1 MGQQMEA
8 VAKALS
14 RVDRF
19 GNFLATQKYFI
30 DEDEEMRND
39 HQRSDGGS
47 RYKHRY
53 RHASSKSNTDHCRR
67 EIICSVEGASVSDE
81 ESQSSYIGCIQPQ
94 QYNSVVIEEEQQQQ
108 QQQQRSGVATTPK
121 TCVVSPKKND
131 ALAARRNLRFK
142 RFVKAKHN
150 QRAKT
155 LNTQEGDK
163 VDHITHCQDEEE
175 LTTLAEDEITTLVE
189 VRAHLMRVQQHL
201 KEYDVSSS
209 PASADQHTGT
219 RKVEAVVQF
228 DSDSDAVTASPPRIN
243 RSTHA
248 IVQQYNNSEDSPTS
262 VGQLPSFVEQSADNV
277 KKKLFVGNSDTT
289 DVKGRIIQPQL
300 SQQQQ
305 PPKCNVEHSSERQE
319 QQQQKKKNLTW
330 YDDHQNKHKPFNLK
344 TDESLDW
351 LDDTSAWSNV
361 DNNNNVFQ
369 KCNAVPKNVQDFI
382 SKRVKWIDE
391 DENSPYE
398 SPSMVLFK
406 PSTAATS
413 GEESYDED
421 NSSLCDGVV
430 DNATR
435 RAEIIGNLIDYYR
448 RKLEDS
454 FSHVVDATKEL
465 ELELNIEESFTL
477 HALDDAIDSIDKAI
491 MPNNDGDDGMASL
504 FKMDL
509 FDTSSSFL
517 QGEDNDDDT
526 VATVTT
532 PHNISCFDN
541 AHACNTSC
549 FEYFECTHGCK

>member
-19 GNFLATQKYFI
+19 GNFLATQKYSI
-30 DEDEEMRND
+30 DEDEEMKND

-94 QYNSVVIEEEQQQQ
+94 QYNSVVIEDE
-108 QQQQRSGVATTPK
+108 QQQQRSEVATTPK
-121 TCVVSPKKND
+121 TCVVSTR
-131 ALAARRNLRFK
+131 AARRNLRFK

-155 LNTQEGDK
+155 LNTQEDDK

-201 KEYDVSSS
+201 KDYDVSSS

-219 RKVEAVVQF
+219 RKVEAVAIPSPLDLVQF

-262 VGQLPSFVEQSADNV
+262 VGQLPSFMDDNV
-277 KKKLFVGNSDTT
+277 KKQLFVGNSDTT
-289 DVKGRIIQPQL
+289 DVKDGIIQPQL
-300 SQQQQ
+300 LQQQQ

-319 QQQQKKKNLTW
+319 QQQKKKNLSW

-369 KCNAVPKNVQDFI
+369 KCNAVPKNVKDFI

-421 NSSLCDGVV
+421 SSSLCDGVV

-465 ELELNIEESFTL
+465 ELNIEESFTL
-477 HALDDAIDSIDKAI
+477 DALDDAIDSIDKAI
-491 MPNNDGDDGMASL
+491 MSNNDGDDGMASL

-532 PHNISCFDN
+532 PNNISCFDT

-549 FEYFECTHGCK
+549 FD

>member
-19 GNFLATQKYFI
+19 GNFLATQKYSI
-30 DEDEEMRND
+30 DEDEEMKND

-94 QYNSVVIEEEQQQQ
+94 QYNSVVIEDE
-108 QQQQRSGVATTPK
+108 QQQQRSEVATTPK
-121 TCVVSPKKND
+121 TCVVSTR
-131 ALAARRNLRFK
+131 AARRNLRFK

-155 LNTQEGDK
+155 LNTQEDDK
-163 VDHITHCQDEEE
+163 VDHLTHCQDEEE

-201 KEYDVSSS
+201 KDYDVSSS

-219 RKVEAVVQF
+219 RKVEAVAIPSPSVLVQF
-228 DSDSDAVTASPPRIN
+228 DSDIDAVTASPPRIN

-262 VGQLPSFVEQSADNV
+262 VGQLPSFVDDNV
-277 KKKLFVGNSDTT
+277 KKQLFVGNSDTT
-289 DVKGRIIQPQL
+289 DVKDCIIQPQL
-300 SQQQQ
+300 LQQQQ

-319 QQQQKKKNLTW
+319 VQQKKKNLSW

-369 KCNAVPKNVQDFI
+369 KCNAVPKNVKDFI

-421 NSSLCDGVV
+421 DSSFCDGVV

-454 FSHVVDATKEL
+454 LSHVVHATK

-477 HALDDAIDSIDKAI
+477 DALDDAIDSIDKAI
-491 MPNNDGDDGMASL
+491 MSNNDGDDGMASL

-532 PHNISCFDN
+532 PNNISCFDT

-549 FEYFECTHGCK
+549 FD